1 MKLSVLA
8 IRVLNGCKKQLFMHN
23 AVMQTKLTKL
33 IGIEH
38 PIIQAG
44 MSWASSSAALPAA
57 VSNAGGLGVLAAG
70 PMYVDD
76 LEQELLKLKKASLH
90 PFGLN
95 IPLYGPKSRDFLSL
109 ALKHQVPVVIA
120 SQGGPKP
127 HIQAFKDQGIL
138 WFHVVASLEH
148 ALKAQEAGVDAV
160 VVVGAEAGGHPP
172 GNDVSTLINVRHVLK
187 NITIPVIAGGGVAD
201 GWGIA
206 SLLALGADAVQ
217 LGTRFLM
224 TQEAWVHENY
234 KQQVLKTRVH
244 ETLMVGRSMQP
255 VRMINNAFAQAV
267 IQAEKDG
274 LDQDQISEL
283 FKHGTLK
290 KAALEGD
297 MQWGKVELGQSA
309 GLIEDVL
316 SVKALMA
323 QLVQELNNA
332 TQRILIL
339 SHQD

>member
-1 MKLSVLA
+1 
-8 IRVLNGCKKQLFMHN
+8 
-23 AVMQTKLTKL
+23 MQTKLTKL

-38 PIIQAG
+38 PIVQAG

-70 PMYVDD
+70 PLYLDD
-76 LEQELLKLKKASLH
+76 LERELLLLKQATAR

-95 IPLYGPKSRDFLSL
+95 IPLYSPKSKDFLSL
-109 ALKHQVPVVIA
+109 ALKHQVPVVFA

-127 HIQAFKDQGIL
+127 HLQAFKDQGIL

-148 ALKAQEAGVDAV
+148 ALKAQDAGVDAV
-160 VVVGAEAGGHPP
+160 VVVGTEAGGHPP
-172 GNDVSTLINVRHVLK
+172 ASDVSTLINVRHVLK
-187 NITIPVIAGGGVAD
+187 NLSIPVIAGGGVAD

-206 SLLALGADAVQ
+206 SLLALGAEAVQ

-234 KQQVLKTRVH
+234 KQQVLKTQVH
-244 ETLMVGRSMQP
+244 ETLLVGRSLQP
-255 VRMINNAFAQAV
+255 VRMINNDFSQTV

-274 LDQDQISEL
+274 SDPARIAEL
-283 FKHGTLK
+283 FQSGTLK

-316 SVKALMA
+316 SVKMLMA
-323 QLVQELNNA
+323 QLVQELNTA
-332 TQRILIL
+332 MQRMLNMGR
-339 SHQD
+339 QD

>member
-1 MKLSVLA
+1 
-8 IRVLNGCKKQLFMHN
+8 
-23 AVMQTKLTKL
+23 MQTKLTKL

-38 PIIQAG
+38 PIVQAG

-70 PMYVDD
+70 PLYLDD
-76 LEQELLKLKKASLH
+76 LERELLLLKQATAR

-95 IPLYGPKSRDFLSL
+95 IPLYSPKSKDFLSL
-109 ALKHQVPVVIA
+109 ALKHQVPVVFA

-127 HIQAFKDQGIL
+127 HLQAFKDQGIL

-148 ALKAQEAGVDAV
+148 ALKAQDAGVDAV
-160 VVVGAEAGGHPP
+160 VVVGTEAGGHPP
-172 GNDVSTLINVRHVLK
+172 ASDVSTLINVRHVLK
-187 NITIPVIAGGGVAD
+187 NLSIPVIAGGGVAD

-206 SLLALGADAVQ
+206 SLLALGAEAVQ

-234 KQQVLKTRVH
+234 KQQVLKTQVH
-244 ETLMVGRSMQP
+244 ETLLVGRSLQP
-255 VRMINNAFAQAV
+255 VRMINNDFSQTV

-274 LDQDQISEL
+274 SDPVRIAEL
-283 FKHGTLK
+283 FQSGTLK

-316 SVKALMA
+316 SVKMLMA
-323 QLVQELNNA
+323 QLVQELNTA
-332 TQRILIL
+332 MQRMLNMGR
-339 SHQD
+339 QD

>member
-1 MKLSVLA
+1 
-8 IRVLNGCKKQLFMHN
+8 
-23 AVMQTKLTKL
+23 MQTKLTKL
-33 IGIEH
+33 LGIEH
-38 PIIQAG
+38 PIVQAG

-70 PMYVDD
+70 PLYVDD
-76 LEQELLKLKKASLH
+76 LERELLFLKQATSR

-95 IPLYGPKSRDFLSL
+95 IPLYSPKSKDFLSL
-109 ALKHQVPVVIA
+109 ALKHHVPVVFA

-127 HIQAFKDQGIL
+127 HLQAFKDQGIL

-148 ALKAQEAGVDAV
+148 ALKAQDAGVDAV
-160 VVVGAEAGGHPP
+160 VVVGTEAGGHPP
-172 GNDVSTLINVRHVLK
+172 GSDVSTLINVRHVLK
-187 NITIPVIAGGGVAD
+187 NLSIPVIAGGGVAD

-206 SLLALGADAVQ
+206 SLLALGAEAVQ

-234 KQQVLKTRVH
+234 KQQVLKTQVH
-244 ETLMVGRSMQP
+244 ETLLVGRSLQP
-255 VRMINNAFAQAV
+255 VRMIHNDFAQTV

-274 LDQDQISEL
+274 SDPVRIAEL
-283 FKHGTLK
+283 FQSGTLK

-323 QLVQELNNA
+323 QLVEELNTA
-332 TQRILIL
+332 LQRML
-339 SHQD
+339 SMGHQD

>member
-1 MKLSVLA
+1 
-8 IRVLNGCKKQLFMHN
+8 
-23 AVMQTKLTKL
+23 MQTKLTKL

-38 PIIQAG
+38 PIVQAG

-70 PMYVDD
+70 PLYLDD
-76 LEQELLKLKKASLH
+76 LERELLLLKQATAR

-95 IPLYGPKSRDFLSL
+95 IPLYSPKSKDFLSL
-109 ALKHQVPVVIA
+109 ALKHQVPVVFA

-127 HIQAFKDQGIL
+127 HLQAFKDQGIL

-148 ALKAQEAGVDAV
+148 ALKAQDAGVDAV
-160 VVVGAEAGGHPP
+160 VVVGTEAGGHPP
-172 GNDVSTLINVRHVLK
+172 ASDVSTLINVRHVLK
-187 NITIPVIAGGGVAD
+187 NLSIPVIAGGGVAD

-206 SLLALGADAVQ
+206 SLLALGAEAVQ

-234 KQQVLKTRVH
+234 KQQVLKTQVH
-244 ETLMVGRSMQP
+244 ETLLVGRSLQP
-255 VRMINNAFAQAV
+255 VRMINNDFSQAV

-274 LDQDQISEL
+274 SDPSRIAEL
-283 FKHGTLK
+283 FQSGTLK

-316 SVKALMA
+316 SVKMLMA
-323 QLVQELNNA
+323 QLVQELNTA
-332 TQRILIL
+332 MQRMLNMG
-339 SHQD
+339 HQD

>member
-1 MKLSVLA
+1 
-8 IRVLNGCKKQLFMHN
+8 
-23 AVMQTKLTKL
+23 MQTKLTKL

-38 PIIQAG
+38 PIVQAG
-44 MSWASSSAALPAA
+44 MSWASSSATLPAA

-70 PMYVDD
+70 PLYLDD
-76 LEQELLKLKKASLH
+76 LERELLLLKQATAR

-95 IPLYGPKSRDFLSL
+95 IPLYSPKSKDFLSL
-109 ALKHQVPVVIA
+109 ALKHQVPVVFA

-127 HIQAFKDQGIL
+127 HLQAFKDQDIL

-148 ALKAQEAGVDAV
+148 ALKAQDAGVDAV
-160 VVVGAEAGGHPP
+160 VVVGTEAGGHPP
-172 GNDVSTLINVRHVLK
+172 ASDVSTLINVRHVLK
-187 NITIPVIAGGGVAD
+187 NLSIPVIAGGGVAD

-206 SLLALGADAVQ
+206 SLLALGAEAVQ

-234 KQQVLKTRVH
+234 KQQVLKTQVH
-244 ETLMVGRSMQP
+244 ETLLVGRSLQP
-255 VRMINNAFAQAV
+255 VRMINNDFSQAV

-274 LDQDQISEL
+274 SDPSRIAEL
-283 FKHGTLK
+283 FQSGTLK

-316 SVKALMA
+316 SVKMLMA
-323 QLVQELNNA
+323 QLVQELNTA
-332 TQRILIL
+332 MQRMLNMG
-339 SHQD
+339 HQD

>member
-1 MKLSVLA
+1 
-8 IRVLNGCKKQLFMHN
+8 
-23 AVMQTKLTKL
+23 MQTKLTKL

-38 PIIQAG
+38 PIVQAG
-44 MSWASSSAALPAA
+44 MSWASSSATLPAA

-70 PMYVDD
+70 PLYLDD
-76 LEQELLKLKKASLH
+76 LERELLLLKQATAR

-95 IPLYGPKSRDFLSL
+95 IPLYSLKSKDFLSL
-109 ALKHQVPVVIA
+109 ALKHQVPVVFA

-127 HIQAFKDQGIL
+127 HLQAFKDQGIL

-148 ALKAQEAGVDAV
+148 ALKAQDAGVDAV
-160 VVVGAEAGGHPP
+160 VVVGTEAGGHPP
-172 GNDVSTLINVRHVLK
+172 ASDVSTLINVRHVLK
-187 NITIPVIAGGGVAD
+187 NLSIPVIAGGGVAD

-206 SLLALGADAVQ
+206 SLLALGAEAVQ

-234 KQQVLKTRVH
+234 KQQVLKTQVH
-244 ETLMVGRSMQP
+244 ETLLVGRSLQP
-255 VRMINNAFAQAV
+255 VRMINNDFAQTV

-274 LDQDQISEL
+274 SDPVRIAEL
-283 FKHGTLK
+283 FQSGTLK

-316 SVKALMA
+316 SVKMLMA
-323 QLVQELNNA
+323 QLVQELNTA
-332 TQRILIL
+332 MQRMLNMG
-339 SHQD
+339 HQD

>member
-1 MKLSVLA
+1 
-8 IRVLNGCKKQLFMHN
+8 
-23 AVMQTKLTKL
+23 MQTKLTKL

-38 PIIQAG
+38 PIVQAG

-70 PMYVDD
+70 PLYLDD
-76 LEQELLKLKKASLH
+76 LERELLLLKQATAR

-95 IPLYGPKSRDFLSL
+95 IPLYSLKSKDFLSL
-109 ALKHQVPVVIA
+109 ALKHQVPVVFA

-127 HIQAFKDQGIL
+127 HLQAFKDQGIL

-148 ALKAQEAGVDAV
+148 ALKAQDAGVDAV
-160 VVVGAEAGGHPP
+160 VVVGTEAGGHPP
-172 GNDVSTLINVRHVLK
+172 ASDVSTLINVRHVLK
-187 NITIPVIAGGGVAD
+187 NLSIPVIAGGGVAD

-206 SLLALGADAVQ
+206 SLLALGAEAVQ

-234 KQQVLKTRVH
+234 KQQVLKTQVH
-244 ETLMVGRSMQP
+244 ETLLVGRSLQP
-255 VRMINNAFAQAV
+255 VRMINNDFSQTV

-274 LDQDQISEL
+274 SDPARIAEL
-283 FKHGTLK
+283 FQSGTLK

-316 SVKALMA
+316 SVKMLMA
-323 QLVQELNNA
+323 QLVQELNTA
-332 TQRILIL
+332 MQRMLNMGR
-339 SHQD
+339 QD

>member
-1 MKLSVLA
+1 
-8 IRVLNGCKKQLFMHN
+8 
-23 AVMQTKLTKL
+23 
-33 IGIEH
+33 
-38 PIIQAG
+38 

-70 PMYVDD
+70 PLYLDD
-76 LEQELLKLKKASLH
+76 LERELLLLKQATAR

-95 IPLYGPKSRDFLSL
+95 IPLYSPKSKDFLSL
-109 ALKHQVPVVIA
+109 ALKHQVPVVFA

-127 HIQAFKDQGIL
+127 HLQAFKDQGIL

-148 ALKAQEAGVDAV
+148 ALKAQDAGVDAV
-160 VVVGAEAGGHPP
+160 VVVGTEAGGHPP
-172 GNDVSTLINVRHVLK
+172 ASDVSTLINVRHVLK
-187 NITIPVIAGGGVAD
+187 NLSIPVIAGGGVAD

-206 SLLALGADAVQ
+206 SLLALGAEAVQ

-234 KQQVLKTRVH
+234 KQQVLKTQVH
-244 ETLMVGRSMQP
+244 ETLLVGRSLQP
-255 VRMINNAFAQAV
+255 VRMINNDFAQTV

-274 LDQDQISEL
+274 SDPVRIAEL
-283 FKHGTLK
+283 FQSGTLK

-316 SVKALMA
+316 SVKMLMA
-323 QLVQELNNA
+323 QLVQELNTA
-332 TQRILIL
+332 MQRMLNMG
-339 SHQD
+339 HQD

>member
-1 MKLSVLA
+1 
-8 IRVLNGCKKQLFMHN
+8 
-23 AVMQTKLTKL
+23 MQTKLTKL
-33 IGIEH
+33 IGMEH
-38 PIIQAG
+38 PIVQAG

-70 PMYVDD
+70 PLYLDD
-76 LEQELLKLKKASLH
+76 LERELLLLKQTTAR

-95 IPLYGPKSRDFLSL
+95 IPLYSPKSKDFLSL
-109 ALKHQVPVVIA
+109 ALKHQVPVVFA

-127 HIQAFKDQGIL
+127 HLQAFKDQGIL

-148 ALKAQEAGVDAV
+148 ALKAQDAGVDAV
-160 VVVGAEAGGHPP
+160 VVVGTEAGGHPP
-172 GNDVSTLINVRHVLK
+172 ASDVSTLINVRHVLK
-187 NITIPVIAGGGVAD
+187 NLSIPVIAGGGVAD

-206 SLLALGADAVQ
+206 SLLALGAEAVQ

-234 KQQVLKTRVH
+234 KQQVLKTQVH
-244 ETLMVGRSMQP
+244 ETLLVGRSLQP
-255 VRMINNAFAQAV
+255 VRMINNDFAQTV

-274 LDQDQISEL
+274 SDPVRIAEL
-283 FKHGTLK
+283 FQSGTLK

-316 SVKALMA
+316 SVKMLMA
-323 QLVQELNNA
+323 QLVQELNTA
-332 TQRILIL
+332 MQRILNMG
-339 SHQD
+339 HQD

>member
-1 MKLSVLA
+1 
-8 IRVLNGCKKQLFMHN
+8 
-23 AVMQTKLTKL
+23 MQTKLTKL
-33 IGIEH
+33 IGMEH
-38 PIIQAG
+38 PIVQAG

-70 PMYVDD
+70 PLYLDD
-76 LEQELLKLKKASLH
+76 LERELLLLKQTTAR

-95 IPLYGPKSRDFLSL
+95 IPLYSPKSKDFLSL
-109 ALKHQVPVVIA
+109 ALKHQVPVVFA

-127 HIQAFKDQGIL
+127 HLQAFKDQGIL

-148 ALKAQEAGVDAV
+148 ALKAQDAGVDAV
-160 VVVGAEAGGHPP
+160 VVVGTEAGGHPP
-172 GNDVSTLINVRHVLK
+172 ASDVSTLINVRHVLK
-187 NITIPVIAGGGVAD
+187 NLSIPVIAGGGVAD

-206 SLLALGADAVQ
+206 SLLALGAEAVQ

-234 KQQVLKTRVH
+234 KQQVLKTQVH
-244 ETLMVGRSMQP
+244 ETLLVGRSLQP
-255 VRMINNAFAQAV
+255 VRMINNDFAQTV

-274 LDQDQISEL
+274 SDPVRIAEL
-283 FKHGTLK
+283 FQSGTLK

-316 SVKALMA
+316 SVKMLMA
-323 QLVQELNNA
+323 QLVQELNTA
-332 TQRILIL
+332 MQRMLNMG
-339 SHQD
+339 HQD

>member
-1 MKLSVLA
+1 
-8 IRVLNGCKKQLFMHN
+8 
-23 AVMQTKLTKL
+23 MQTKLTKL

-38 PIIQAG
+38 PIVQAG

-70 PMYVDD
+70 PLYLDD
-76 LEQELLKLKKASLH
+76 LERELLLLKQATSR

-95 IPLYGPKSRDFLSL
+95 IPLYSPKSKDFLSL
-109 ALKHQVPVVIA
+109 ALKHQVPVVFA

-127 HIQAFKDQGIL
+127 HLQAFKDQGIL

-148 ALKAQEAGVDAV
+148 ALKAQDAGVDAV
-160 VVVGAEAGGHPP
+160 VVVGTEAGGHPP
-172 GNDVSTLINVRHVLK
+172 ASDVSTLINVRHVLK
-187 NITIPVIAGGGVAD
+187 NLSIPVIAGGGVAD

-206 SLLALGADAVQ
+206 SLLALGAEAVQ

-234 KQQVLKTRVH
+234 KQQVLKTQVH
-244 ETLMVGRSMQP
+244 ETLLVGRSLQP
-255 VRMINNAFAQAV
+255 VRMINNDFSQAV

-274 LDQDQISEL
+274 SDPSRIAEL
-283 FKHGTLK
+283 FQSGTLK

-316 SVKALMA
+316 SVKMLMA
-323 QLVQELNNA
+323 QLVQELNTA
-332 TQRILIL
+332 MQRMLNMGR
-339 SHQD
+339 QD

>member
-1 MKLSVLA
+1 
-8 IRVLNGCKKQLFMHN
+8 
-23 AVMQTKLTKL
+23 MQTKLTKL

-38 PIIQAG
+38 PIVQAG

-70 PMYVDD
+70 PLYLDD
-76 LEQELLKLKKASLH
+76 LERELLLLKQATAR

-95 IPLYGPKSRDFLSL
+95 IPLYSLKSKDFLSL
-109 ALKHQVPVVIA
+109 ALKHQVPVVFA

-127 HIQAFKDQGIL
+127 HLQAFKDQDIL

-148 ALKAQEAGVDAV
+148 ALKAQDAGVDAV
-160 VVVGAEAGGHPP
+160 VVVGTEAGGHPP
-172 GNDVSTLINVRHVLK
+172 ASDVSTLINVRHVLK
-187 NITIPVIAGGGVAD
+187 NLSIPVIAGGGVAD

-206 SLLALGADAVQ
+206 SLLALGAEAVQ

-234 KQQVLKTRVH
+234 KQQVLKTQVH
-244 ETLMVGRSMQP
+244 ETLLVGRSLQP
-255 VRMINNAFAQAV
+255 VRMINNDFSQAV

-274 LDQDQISEL
+274 SDPSRIAEL
-283 FKHGTLK
+283 FQSGTLK

-316 SVKALMA
+316 SVKMLMA
-323 QLVQELNNA
+323 QLVQELNTA
-332 TQRILIL
+332 MQRMLNMGR
-339 SHQD
+339 QD

>member
-1 MKLSVLA
+1 
-8 IRVLNGCKKQLFMHN
+8 
-23 AVMQTKLTKL
+23 MQTKLTKL

-38 PIIQAG
+38 PIVQAG

-70 PMYVDD
+70 PLYLDD
-76 LEQELLKLKKASLH
+76 LERELLLLKQATAR

-95 IPLYGPKSRDFLSL
+95 IPLYSPKSKDFLSL
-109 ALKHQVPVVIA
+109 ALKHQVPVVFA

-127 HIQAFKDQGIL
+127 HLQAFKDQGIL

-148 ALKAQEAGVDAV
+148 ALKAQDAGVDAV
-160 VVVGAEAGGHPP
+160 VVVGTEAGGHPP
-172 GNDVSTLINVRHVLK
+172 ASDVSTLINVRHVLK
-187 NITIPVIAGGGVAD
+187 NLSIPVIAGGGVAD

-206 SLLALGADAVQ
+206 SLLALGAEAVQ

-234 KQQVLKTRVH
+234 KQQVLKTQVH
-244 ETLMVGRSMQP
+244 ETLLVGRSLQP
-255 VRMINNAFAQAV
+255 VRMINNDFAQTV

-274 LDQDQISEL
+274 SDPVRIAEL
-283 FKHGTLK
+283 FQSGTLK

-316 SVKALMA
+316 SVKMLMA
-323 QLVQELNNA
+323 QLVQELNTA
-332 TQRILIL
+332 MQRMLNMG
-339 SHQD
+339 HQD

>member
-1 MKLSVLA
+1 
-8 IRVLNGCKKQLFMHN
+8 
-23 AVMQTKLTKL
+23 MQTKLTKL
-33 IGIEH
+33 IGMEH
-38 PIIQAG
+38 PIVQAG

-70 PMYVDD
+70 PLYLDD
-76 LEQELLKLKKASLH
+76 LERELLLLKQATAR

-95 IPLYGPKSRDFLSL
+95 IPLYSPKSKDFLSL
-109 ALKHQVPVVIA
+109 ALKHQVPVVFA

-127 HIQAFKDQGIL
+127 HLQAFKDQGIL

-148 ALKAQEAGVDAV
+148 ALKAQDAGVDAV
-160 VVVGAEAGGHPP
+160 VVVGTEAGGHPP
-172 GNDVSTLINVRHVLK
+172 ASDVSTLINVRHVLK
-187 NITIPVIAGGGVAD
+187 NLSIPVIAGGGVAD

-206 SLLALGADAVQ
+206 SLLALGAEAVQ

-234 KQQVLKTRVH
+234 KQQVLKTQVH
-244 ETLMVGRSMQP
+244 ETLLVGRSLQP
-255 VRMINNAFAQAV
+255 VRMINNDFAQTV

-274 LDQDQISEL
+274 SDPVRIAEL
-283 FKHGTLK
+283 FQSGTLK

-316 SVKALMA
+316 SVKMLMA
-323 QLVQELNNA
+323 QLVQELNTA
-332 TQRILIL
+332 MQRMLNMG
-339 SHQD
+339 HQD

>member
-1 MKLSVLA
+1 
-8 IRVLNGCKKQLFMHN
+8 
-23 AVMQTKLTKL
+23 MQTKLTKL

-38 PIIQAG
+38 PIVQAG

-70 PMYVDD
+70 PLYLDD
-76 LEQELLKLKKASLH
+76 LERELLLLKQATAR

-95 IPLYGPKSRDFLSL
+95 IPLYSLKSKDFLSL
-109 ALKHQVPVVIA
+109 ALKHQVPVVFA

-127 HIQAFKDQGIL
+127 HLQAFKDQGIL

-148 ALKAQEAGVDAV
+148 ALKAQDAGVDAV
-160 VVVGAEAGGHPP
+160 VVVGTEAGGHPP
-172 GNDVSTLINVRHVLK
+172 ASDVSTLINVRHVLK
-187 NITIPVIAGGGVAD
+187 NLSIPVIAGGGVAD

-206 SLLALGADAVQ
+206 SLLALGAEAVQ

-234 KQQVLKTRVH
+234 KQQVLKTQVH
-244 ETLMVGRSMQP
+244 ETLLVGRSLQP
-255 VRMINNAFAQAV
+255 VRMINNDFSQTV

-274 LDQDQISEL
+274 SDPVRIAEL
-283 FKHGTLK
+283 FQSGTLK

-316 SVKALMA
+316 SVKMLMA
-323 QLVQELNNA
+323 QLVQELNTA
-332 TQRILIL
+332 MQRMLNMGR
-339 SHQD
+339 QD

>member
-1 MKLSVLA
+1 
-8 IRVLNGCKKQLFMHN
+8 
-23 AVMQTKLTKL
+23 MQTKLTKL

-38 PIIQAG
+38 PIVQAG

-70 PMYVDD
+70 PLYLDD
-76 LEQELLKLKKASLH
+76 LERELLLLKQATAR

-95 IPLYGPKSRDFLSL
+95 IPLYSPKSKDFLSL
-109 ALKHQVPVVIA
+109 ALKHQVPVVFA

-127 HIQAFKDQGIL
+127 HLQAFKDQGIL

-148 ALKAQEAGVDAV
+148 ALKAQDAGVDAV
-160 VVVGAEAGGHPP
+160 VVVGTEAGGHPP
-172 GNDVSTLINVRHVLK
+172 ASDVSTLINVRHVLK
-187 NITIPVIAGGGVAD
+187 NLSIPVIAGGGVAD

-206 SLLALGADAVQ
+206 SLLALGAEAVQ

-234 KQQVLKTRVH
+234 KQQVLKTQVH
-244 ETLMVGRSMQP
+244 ETLLVGRSLQP
-255 VRMINNAFAQAV
+255 VRMINNDFAQTV

-274 LDQDQISEL
+274 SDLVRIAEL
-283 FKHGTLK
+283 FQSGTLK

-316 SVKALMA
+316 SVKMLMA
-323 QLVQELNNA
+323 QLVQELNTA
-332 TQRILIL
+332 MQRMLNMG
-339 SHQD
+339 HQD

>member
-1 MKLSVLA
+1 
-8 IRVLNGCKKQLFMHN
+8 
-23 AVMQTKLTKL
+23 MQTKLTKL

-38 PIIQAG
+38 PIVQAG

-70 PMYVDD
+70 PLYLDD
-76 LEQELLKLKKASLH
+76 LERELLLLKQATAR

-95 IPLYGPKSRDFLSL
+95 IPLYSPKSKDFLSL
-109 ALKHQVPVVIA
+109 ALKHQVPVVFA

-127 HIQAFKDQGIL
+127 HLQAFKDQGIL

-148 ALKAQEAGVDAV
+148 ALKAQDAGVDAV
-160 VVVGAEAGGHPP
+160 VVVGTEAGGHPP
-172 GNDVSTLINVRHVLK
+172 ASDVSTLINVRHVLK
-187 NITIPVIAGGGVAD
+187 NLSIPVIAGGGVAD

-206 SLLALGADAVQ
+206 SLLALGAEAVQ

-234 KQQVLKTRVH
+234 KQQVLKTQVH
-244 ETLMVGRSMQP
+244 ETLLVGRSLQP
-255 VRMINNAFAQAV
+255 VRMINNDFAQTV

-274 LDQDQISEL
+274 SDPVRIAEL
-283 FKHGTLK
+283 FQSGTLK

-316 SVKALMA
+316 SVKMLMA
-323 QLVQELNNA
+323 QLVQELNTA
-332 TQRILIL
+332 MQRMLNMGC
-339 SHQD
+339 QD

>member
-1 MKLSVLA
+1 
-8 IRVLNGCKKQLFMHN
+8 MHN
-23 AVMQTKLTKL
+23 GQMQTRLTQL
-33 IGIEH
+33 IKIEH

-44 MSWASSSAALPAA
+44 MSWASSSASLPTA
-57 VSNAGGLGVLAAG
+57 VSQAGGLGVLAAG
-70 PMYVDD
+70 PLYVED
-76 LEQELLKLKKASLH
+76 LERELLTIKAATH
-90 PFGLN
+90 RPFGLN
-95 IPLYGPKSRDFLSL
+95 VPLYSPKAKEFLSL

-120 SQGGPKP
+120 SQGGPKQ

-187 NITIPVIAGGGVAD
+187 HLNIPVIAGGGVAD

-206 SLLALGADAVQ
+206 ALIALGAEAVQ

-224 TQEAWVHENY
+224 TQEAWVHAHY
-234 KQQVLKTRVH
+234 KEQVLKTQVN
-244 ETLMVGRSMQP
+244 ETLMVGRSIQP

-267 IQAEKDG
+267 IQAEKEG
-274 LDQDQISEL
+274 LPQDQIDEL
-283 FKHGTLK
+283 FKRGTLK
-290 KAALEGD
+290 QAALLGD

-309 GLIEDVL
+309 GLIDDVL
-316 SVKALMA
+316 SVRDLMA
-323 QLVQELNNA
+323 QLVDELNSA
-332 TQRILIL
+332 TQRMGRMA
-339 SHQD
+339 HQN

>member
-1 MKLSVLA
+1 
-8 IRVLNGCKKQLFMHN
+8 
-23 AVMQTKLTKL
+23 MQTKLTKL

-38 PIIQAG
+38 PIVQAG
-44 MSWASSSAALPAA
+44 MSWASSSATLPAA

-70 PMYVDD
+70 PLYLDD
-76 LEQELLKLKKASLH
+76 LERELLLLKQATAR

-95 IPLYGPKSRDFLSL
+95 IPLYSLKSKDFLSL
-109 ALKHQVPVVIA
+109 ALKHQVPVVFA

-127 HIQAFKDQGIL
+127 HLQAFKDQGIL

-148 ALKAQEAGVDAV
+148 ALKAQDAGVDAV
-160 VVVGAEAGGHPP
+160 VVVGTEAGGHPP
-172 GNDVSTLINVRHVLK
+172 ASDVSTLINVRHVLK
-187 NITIPVIAGGGVAD
+187 NLSIPVIAGGGVAD

-206 SLLALGADAVQ
+206 SLLALGAEAVQ

-234 KQQVLKTRVH
+234 KQQVLKTQVH
-244 ETLMVGRSMQP
+244 ETLLVGRSLQP
-255 VRMINNAFAQAV
+255 VRMINNDFAQTV

-274 LDQDQISEL
+274 SDPARIAEL
-283 FKHGTLK
+283 FQSGTLK

-316 SVKALMA
+316 SVKMLMA
-323 QLVQELNNA
+323 QLVQELNTA
-332 TQRILIL
+332 MQRMLNMG
-339 SHQD
+339 HQD

>member
-1 MKLSVLA
+1 
-8 IRVLNGCKKQLFMHN
+8 
-23 AVMQTKLTKL
+23 MQTKLTKL

-38 PIIQAG
+38 PIVQAG

-70 PMYVDD
+70 PLYLDD
-76 LEQELLKLKKASLH
+76 LERELLLLKQATAR

-95 IPLYGPKSRDFLSL
+95 IPLYSPKSKDFLSL
-109 ALKHQVPVVIA
+109 ALKHQVPVVFA

-127 HIQAFKDQGIL
+127 HLQAFKDQGIL

-148 ALKAQEAGVDAV
+148 ALKAQDAGVDAV
-160 VVVGAEAGGHPP
+160 VVVGTEAGGHPP
-172 GNDVSTLINVRHVLK
+172 ASDVSTLINVRHVLK
-187 NITIPVIAGGGVAD
+187 NLSIPVIAGGGVAD

-206 SLLALGADAVQ
+206 SLLALGAEAVQ

-234 KQQVLKTRVH
+234 KQQVLKTQVH
-244 ETLMVGRSMQP
+244 ETLLVGRSLQP
-255 VRMINNAFAQAV
+255 VRMINNDFSQAV

-274 LDQDQISEL
+274 SDPVRIAEL
-283 FKHGTLK
+283 FQSGTLK

-316 SVKALMA
+316 SVKMLMA
-323 QLVQELNNA
+323 QLVQELNTA
-332 TQRILIL
+332 MQRMLNMG
-339 SHQD
+339 HQD

>member
-1 MKLSVLA
+1 
-8 IRVLNGCKKQLFMHN
+8 
-23 AVMQTKLTKL
+23 MQTKLTKL

-38 PIIQAG
+38 PIVQAG

-70 PMYVDD
+70 PLYLDD
-76 LEQELLKLKKASLH
+76 LERELLLLKQATAR

-95 IPLYGPKSRDFLSL
+95 IPLYSPKSKDFLSL
-109 ALKHQVPVVIA
+109 ALKHQVPVVFA

-127 HIQAFKDQGIL
+127 HLQAFKDQGIL

-148 ALKAQEAGVDAV
+148 ALKAQDAGVDAV
-160 VVVGAEAGGHPP
+160 VVVGTEAGGHPP
-172 GNDVSTLINVRHVLK
+172 ASDVSTLINVRHVLK
-187 NITIPVIAGGGVAD
+187 NLSIPVIAGGGVAD

-206 SLLALGADAVQ
+206 SLLALGAEAVQ

-234 KQQVLKTRVH
+234 KQQVLKTQVH
-244 ETLMVGRSMQP
+244 ETLLVGRSLQP
-255 VRMINNAFAQAV
+255 VRMINNDFAQTV

-274 LDQDQISEL
+274 SDPSRIAEL
-283 FKHGTLK
+283 FQSGTLK

-316 SVKALMA
+316 SVKMLMA
-323 QLVQELNNA
+323 QLVQELNTA
-332 TQRILIL
+332 MQRMLNMG
-339 SHQD
+339 HQD

>member
-1 MKLSVLA
+1 
-8 IRVLNGCKKQLFMHN
+8 
-23 AVMQTKLTKL
+23 MQTKLTKL

-38 PIIQAG
+38 PIVQAG
-44 MSWASSSAALPAA
+44 MSWASSSATLPAA

-70 PMYVDD
+70 PLYLDD
-76 LEQELLKLKKASLH
+76 LERELLLLKQATAR

-95 IPLYGPKSRDFLSL
+95 IPLYSPKSKDFLSL
-109 ALKHQVPVVIA
+109 ALKHQVPVVFA

-127 HIQAFKDQGIL
+127 HLQAFKDQGIL

-148 ALKAQEAGVDAV
+148 ALKAQDAGVDAV
-160 VVVGAEAGGHPP
+160 VVVGTEAGGHPP
-172 GNDVSTLINVRHVLK
+172 ASDVSTLINVRHVLK
-187 NITIPVIAGGGVAD
+187 NLSIPVIAGGGVAD

-206 SLLALGADAVQ
+206 SLIALGAEAVQ

-234 KQQVLKTRVH
+234 KQQVLKTQVH
-244 ETLMVGRSMQP
+244 ETLLVGRSLQP
-255 VRMINNAFAQAV
+255 VRMINNDFAQTV

-274 LDQDQISEL
+274 SDPVRIAEL
-283 FKHGTLK
+283 FQSGTLK

-316 SVKALMA
+316 SVKMLMA
-323 QLVQELNNA
+323 QLVQELNTA
-332 TQRILIL
+332 MQRMLNMG
-339 SHQD
+339 HQD

>member
-1 MKLSVLA
+1 
-8 IRVLNGCKKQLFMHN
+8 
-23 AVMQTKLTKL
+23 MQTKLTKL

-38 PIIQAG
+38 PIVQAG

-70 PMYVDD
+70 PLYLDD
-76 LEQELLKLKKASLH
+76 LERELLLLKQATAR

-95 IPLYGPKSRDFLSL
+95 IPLYSPRSKDFLSL
-109 ALKHQVPVVIA
+109 ALKHQVPVVFA

-127 HIQAFKDQGIL
+127 HLQAFKDQGIL

-148 ALKAQEAGVDAV
+148 ALKAQDAGVDAV
-160 VVVGAEAGGHPP
+160 VVVGTEAGGHPP
-172 GNDVSTLINVRHVLK
+172 ASDVSTLINVRHVLK
-187 NITIPVIAGGGVAD
+187 NLSIPVIAGGGVAD

-206 SLLALGADAVQ
+206 SLLALGAEAVQ

-234 KQQVLKTRVH
+234 KQQVLKTQVH
-244 ETLMVGRSMQP
+244 ETLLVGRSLQP
-255 VRMINNAFAQAV
+255 VRMINNDFAQTV

-274 LDQDQISEL
+274 SDPVRIAEL
-283 FKHGTLK
+283 FQSGTLK

-316 SVKALMA
+316 SVKMLMA
-323 QLVQELNNA
+323 QLVQELNTA
-332 TQRILIL
+332 MQRMLNMG
-339 SHQD
+339 HQD

>member
-1 MKLSVLA
+1 
-8 IRVLNGCKKQLFMHN
+8 
-23 AVMQTKLTKL
+23 MQTKLTKL

-38 PIIQAG
+38 PIVQAG

-70 PMYVDD
+70 PLYLDD
-76 LEQELLKLKKASLH
+76 LERELLLLKQATAR

-95 IPLYGPKSRDFLSL
+95 IPLYSPKSKDFLSL
-109 ALKHQVPVVIA
+109 ALKHQVPVVFA

-127 HIQAFKDQGIL
+127 HLQAFKDQGIL

-148 ALKAQEAGVDAV
+148 ALKAQDAGVDAV
-160 VVVGAEAGGHPP
+160 VVVGTEAGGHPP
-172 GNDVSTLINVRHVLK
+172 ASDVSTLINVRHVLK
-187 NITIPVIAGGGVAD
+187 NLSIPVIAGGGVAD

-206 SLLALGADAVQ
+206 SLLALGAEAVQ

-234 KQQVLKTRVH
+234 KQQVLKTQVH
-244 ETLMVGRSMQP
+244 ETLLVGRSLQP
-255 VRMINNAFAQAV
+255 VRMINNDFAQTV

-274 LDQDQISEL
+274 SDPVRIAEL
-283 FKHGTLK
+283 FQSGTLK

-316 SVKALMA
+316 SVKMLMA
-323 QLVQELNNA
+323 QFVQELNTA
-332 TQRILIL
+332 MQRMLNMG
-339 SHQD
+339 HQD

>member
-1 MKLSVLA
+1 MLDFEA
-8 IRVLNGCKKQLFMHN
+8 IRVRNSCKYQLFMHN
-23 AVMQTKLTKL
+23 VRMQTRLTQL

-44 MSWASSSAALPAA
+44 MSWASSSAALPTA
-57 VSNAGGLGVLAAG
+57 VSQSGGLGVLAAG
-70 PMYVDD
+70 PLYVED
-76 LEQELLKLKKASLH
+76 LERELLAIKVATQR

-95 IPLYGPKSRDFLSL
+95 IPLYSPKSKEFLSM

-120 SQGGPKP
+120 SQGGPKQ
-127 HIQAFKDQGIL
+127 HIQAFKKQGIL

-148 ALKAQEAGVDAV
+148 ALKAQDAGVDAV

-187 NITIPVIAGGGVAD
+187 HLSIPVIAGGGVAD

-206 SLLALGADAVQ
+206 ALIALGADAVQ

-224 TQEAWVHENY
+224 TQEAWVHAHY
-234 KQQVLKTRVH
+234 KEQVLNTQVN

-267 IQAEKDG
+267 LQAEKEG
-274 LDQDQISEL
+274 LPQEHIAEL
-283 FKHGTLK
+283 FKRGTLK
-290 KAALEGD
+290 QAALLGD

-316 SVKALMA
+316 SVRDLMA
-323 QLVQELNNA
+323 QLVNELSKA
-332 TQRILIL
+332 TQRLVSMGL
-339 SHQD
+339 

>member
-1 MKLSVLA
+1 
-8 IRVLNGCKKQLFMHN
+8 
-23 AVMQTKLTKL
+23 MQTKLTKL

-38 PIIQAG
+38 PIVQAG

-70 PMYVDD
+70 PLYLDD
-76 LEQELLKLKKASLH
+76 LERELLLLKQATAR

-95 IPLYGPKSRDFLSL
+95 IPLYSPKSKDFLSL
-109 ALKHQVPVVIA
+109 ALKHQVPVVFA

-127 HIQAFKDQGIL
+127 HLQAFKDQGIL

-148 ALKAQEAGVDAV
+148 ALKAQDAGVDAV
-160 VVVGAEAGGHPP
+160 VVVGTEAGGHPP
-172 GNDVSTLINVRHVLK
+172 ASDVSTLINVRHVLK
-187 NITIPVIAGGGVAD
+187 NLSIPVIAGGGVAD

-206 SLLALGADAVQ
+206 SLLALGAEAVQ

-234 KQQVLKTRVH
+234 KQQVLKTQVH
-244 ETLMVGRSMQP
+244 ETLLVGRSLQP
-255 VRMINNAFAQAV
+255 VRMINNDFAQTV

-274 LDQDQISEL
+274 SDPVRIAEL
-283 FKHGTLK
+283 FQSGTLK

-297 MQWGKVELGQSA
+297 MLWGKVELGQSA

-316 SVKALMA
+316 SVKMLMA
-323 QLVQELNNA
+323 QLVQELNTA
-332 TQRILIL
+332 MQRMLNMG
-339 SHQD
+339 HQD

>member
-1 MKLSVLA
+1 
-8 IRVLNGCKKQLFMHN
+8 
-23 AVMQTKLTKL
+23 MQTKLTKL
-33 IGIEH
+33 IGMEH
-38 PIIQAG
+38 PIVQAG

-70 PMYVDD
+70 PLYLDD
-76 LEQELLKLKKASLH
+76 LERELLLLKQATAR

-95 IPLYGPKSRDFLSL
+95 IPLYSPKSKDFLSL
-109 ALKHQVPVVIA
+109 ALKHQVPVVFA

-127 HIQAFKDQGIL
+127 HLQAFKDQGIL

-148 ALKAQEAGVDAV
+148 ALKAQDAGVDAV
-160 VVVGAEAGGHPP
+160 VVVGTEAGGHPP
-172 GNDVSTLINVRHVLK
+172 ASDVSTLINVRHVLK
-187 NITIPVIAGGGVAD
+187 NLSIPVIAGGGVAD

-206 SLLALGADAVQ
+206 SLLALGAEAVQ

-234 KQQVLKTRVH
+234 KQQVLKTQVH
-244 ETLMVGRSMQP
+244 ETLLVGRSLQP
-255 VRMINNAFAQAV
+255 VRMINNDFAQTV

-274 LDQDQISEL
+274 SDPVRIAEL
-283 FKHGTLK
+283 FQSGTLK

-316 SVKALMA
+316 SVKMLMA
-323 QLVQELNNA
+323 QLVQELNTA
-332 TQRILIL
+332 MQRILNMG
-339 SHQD
+339 HQD